1 MNRLKKYRLL
11 FFILFLFSSSVI
23 FAQIQDD
30 EGKITDISAF
40 CSAQKGFNLLGKF
53 DVSWSNS
60 GFTEKE
66 FSVINQLG
74 FNFVRL
80 PLDFRTYTQYG
91 NWDNFIESELL
102 KIDKAVEWGIKYD
115 VHVCINLHR
124 APGYCVNTTTLPA
137 SQQRD
142 LWTDSVAQTAFVNH
156 WKLFA
161 DRYKDVPPDKL
172 SFNLVNEP
180 SNVSEEVYVGVMKKA
195 MDAIHAVT
203 PNRVIFVDGM
213 NYARD
218 IILSLKGEPNIAQ
231 ALHSYDPFQLT
242 HYKAGWVN
250 GSSDWPVPHW
260 PMLWVSNYLY
270 GPWKSEFKSPL
281 VFQGN
286 FPEGTQITV
295 NVRQVS
301 VESTLRI
308 KGGSKIVYSK
318 KFDCGPDLGDDFTQ
332 IVETQWGYQ
341 NISNK
346 DFSVTL
352 AEPAES
358 LTFENASGDW
368 MTVNSITITLDENSK
383 TYYLSDGSWGKMQ
396 TAYIIDED
404 GNLKTQDGEDLLPF
418 EDYGRNFSL
427 AREHQIPI
435 MIQEFGV
442 HNQTPHDVTIAFL
455 TDLSRFFRE
464 YEMGWALWN
473 LTGSFG
479 IFNSSR
485 ADCSYETYQ
494 GFKLDR
500 AMLDALTKSGTVFS
514 QGIPDNISFQ
524 LFPSPS
530 KDEIYFVNEDFI
542 GNTILQI
549 WDLTGRLQKSFYWNL
564 KPSEKVYINISELKS
579 GIYILIVGNNGNLY
593 SQKFVVK
600 K

>member
-1 MNRLKKYRLL
+1 MNQLKKYCLFVLML
-11 FFILFLFSSSVI
+11 FFTSSTVSM
-23 FAQIQDD
+23 AQVQVN
-30 EGKITDISAF
+30 EGKIADISAF

-60 GFTEKE
+60 GFSEKE
-66 FSVINQLG
+66 FIVIHELG

-91 NWDNFIESELL
+91 NWDKFVEAELV

-124 APGYCVNTTTLPA
+124 APGYCVNSTTLPV

-161 DRYKDVPPDKL
+161 NRYKDVSPDKL

-180 SNVSEEVYVGVMKKA
+180 SNVSEEAYVKIMKKA
-195 MDAIHAVT
+195 IGAIHEIS
-203 PNRVIFVDGM
+203 PDRLIFVDGM

-218 IILSLKGEPNIAQ
+218 IILSLKDEPNVAQ

-281 VFQGN
+281 VFQGS
-286 FPEGTQITV
+286 FSEGAEITV

-308 KGGSKIVYSK
+308 KAGNKVIYSR
-318 KFDCGPDLGDDFTQ
+318 KFVCGPELGKDFTQ

-352 AEPAES
+352 TEPVES
-358 LTFENASGDW
+358 ITFENASGDW
-368 MTVNSITITLDENSK
+368 MTVNSITISLSENTK

-396 TAYIIDED
+396 AAYIIDED

-418 EDYGRNFSL
+418 EDYRRNFSL

-442 HNQTPHDVTIAFL
+442 HNQTPHNVTIDFL

-464 YEMGWALWN
+464 NEMGWALWN

-479 IFNSSR
+479 IFNSNR
-485 ADCSYETYQ
+485 TDCSYETYQ
-494 GFKLDR
+494 GYKLDR
-500 AMLDALTKSGTVFS
+500 AMLDALTKTGTVFS
-514 QGIPDNISFQ
+514 QRIPDYLSFQ
-524 LFPSPS
+524 VFPSPA
-530 KDEIYFVNEDFI
+530 KDEIFFLNEGFN

-549 WDLTGRLQKSFYWNL
+549 WDLTGQLHKSFYRNL
-564 KPSEKVYINISELKS
+564 IPSEKVYLNISDLKS
-579 GIYILIVGNNGNLY
+579 GLYILAVGNNGNLY
-593 SQKFVVK
+593 SQKIVVK